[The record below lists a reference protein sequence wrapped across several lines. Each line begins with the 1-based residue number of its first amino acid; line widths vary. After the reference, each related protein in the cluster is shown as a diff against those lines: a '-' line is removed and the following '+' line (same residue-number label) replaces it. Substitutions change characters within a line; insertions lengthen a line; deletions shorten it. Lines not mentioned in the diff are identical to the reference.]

1 MNFFLENQPYVLV
14 SAAAV
19 GGFLLGLLI
28 QYLIG
33 RGTRIRLE
41 SEITIRD
48 AEIKNEE
55 ARAAEREAAL
65 AGAQDSLAAAFSELA
80 HESLTK
86 NSETFLQLANQ
97 KLQVHQEKAKA
108 ELGERQKAVET
119 LVQPIREALDKT
131 NQQIHEIEKTRK
143 EAYGGITSQLAAMT
157 LGQDSLRAETS
168 KLVGS
173 LRQPNVR
180 GRWGELTL
188 KRLAELAGL
197 VDRCDFAEQVHVK
210 NIDGDT
216 ASRPDMI
223 VHLPENG
230 QLVVDVKTPLDAYLD
245 AVAATDEDIRKTC
258 LEAHARSMGEHVK
271 KLASKAY
278 FEQFERSPEFVIL
291 FVPGDQFLSA
301 ALDVKPSLLDDALR
315 NKVLLVTP
323 TSLVALLK
331 VVAYGWMQF
340 KLAENA
346 EEIRDLAIELQRRL
360 GTFTGHLAAVGA
372 KLDSSVKSYNSAIA
386 SLETRVM
393 PNMRKIKELGADP
406 GKDPAAPQA
415 IDITARELKLIAD
428 DLAPEEDEKH
438 LKGDNNTTGPEN
450 LPA

>member
-1 MNFFLENQPYVLV
+1 MNLDANTPLYVYV
-14 SAAAV
+14 VAAAF

-33 RGTRIRLE
+33 RGTLIRLE
-41 SEITIRD
+41 SEIAIRD
-48 AEIKNEE
+48 AEIKSEE
-55 ARAAEREAAL
+55 ARAAERQAAW

-86 NSETFLQLANQ
+86 NSATFLQLAGQ
-97 KLQVHQEKAKA
+97 KLDVHQEKAKA

-119 LVQPIREALDKT
+119 LIQPIREALDKT
-131 NQQIHEIEKTRK
+131 TQQIHEIEKTRK
-143 EAYGGITSQLAAMT
+143 EAYGSITSQLTAMT
-157 LGQDSLRAETS
+157 QGQDSLRAETS

-188 KRLAELAGL
+188 KRLAELAGM

-210 NIDGDT
+210 NTDGDT

-230 QLVVDVKTPLDAYLD
+230 QLVVDVKTPLDSYLD
-245 AVAATDEDIRKTC
+245 AVAATDEDTRKIH
-258 LEAHARSMGEHVK
+258 LEAHARAMGEHVK

-278 FEQFERSPEFVIL
+278 FNQFERSPEFVIL

-301 ALDVKPSLLDDALR
+301 ALDVKPNLLDDALR

-372 KLDSSVKSYNSAIA
+372 KLDSSVKSYNNAIA

-393 PNMRKIKELGADP
+393 PNMRRIKELGADP
-406 GKDPAAPQA
+406 GKDTPAPQT

-428 DLAPEEDEKH
+428 DLAPERDES
-438 LKGDNNTTGPEN
+438 LLTSDSNTANPDK
-450 LPA
+450 LPT

>member
-1 MNFFLENQPYVLV
+1 
-14 SAAAV
+14 
-19 GGFLLGLLI
+19 
-28 QYLIG
+28 
-33 RGTRIRLE
+33 
-41 SEITIRD
+41 
-48 AEIKNEE
+48 
-55 ARAAEREAAL
+55 
-65 AGAQDSLAAAFSELA
+65 
-80 HESLTK
+80 
-86 NSETFLQLANQ
+86 
-97 KLQVHQEKAKA
+97 
-108 ELGERQKAVET
+108 
-119 LVQPIREALDKT
+119 
-131 NQQIHEIEKTRK
+131 
-143 EAYGGITSQLAAMT
+143 MT

-188 KRLAELAGL
+188 KRLAELAGM

-230 QLVVDVKTPLDAYLD
+230 QLVVDVKTPLDSYLD
-245 AVAATDEDIRKTC
+245 AVAATDEDTRKIH
-258 LEAHARSMGEHVK
+258 LEAHARAMGEHVK

-278 FEQFERSPEFVIL
+278 FNQFERSPEFVIL

-372 KLDSSVKSYNSAIA
+372 KLDSSVKSYNNAIA

-393 PNMRKIKELGADP
+393 PNMRRIKELGADP
-406 GKDPAAPQA
+406 GKDTPAPQT

-428 DLAPEEDEKH
+428 DLAPERDES
-438 LKGDNNTTGPEN
+438 LLTSDTNTSNPDK
-450 LPA
+450 LPT

>member
-1 MNFFLENQPYVLV
+1 MNLDPNSQLYMIV
-14 SAAAV
+14 AAAAFA
-19 GGFLLGLLI
+19 GFLLGLLI
-28 QYLIG
+28 QYLVD
-33 RGTRIRLE
+33 RGTRIRLQ

-65 AGAQDSLAAAFSELA
+65 TGAQDRLAAAFSELA
-80 HESLTK
+80 HESLAK
-86 NSETFLQLANQ
+86 NSATFLQLAGQ
-97 KLQVHQEKAKA
+97 KLEVHQEKAKA
-108 ELGERQKAVET
+108 ELGERQQAVET
-119 LVQPIREALDKT
+119 LIKPIREALEKT
-131 NQQIHEIEKTRK
+131 TLQIHEIEKTRK
-143 EAYGGITSQLAAMT
+143 EAYGSITSQLAAMT
-157 LGQDSLRAETS
+157 QGQDTLRAETS

-188 KRLAELAGL
+188 KRLAELAGM

-210 NIDGDT
+210 NNDGDT

-245 AVAATDEDIRKTC
+245 AVAATEEDVRKTF
-258 LEAHARSMGEHVK
+258 LEAHARSMSDHVK

-278 FEQFERSPEFVIL
+278 FDQFERSPEFVIL

-301 ALDVKPSLLDDALR
+301 ALDVRPDLLDEALR

-372 KLDSSVKSYNSAIA
+372 KLDSSVQSYNKAIA
-386 SLETRVM
+386 SLETRVI
-393 PNMRKIKELGADP
+393 PNMRRIKELGADP
-406 GKDPAAPQA
+406 GKDPAAPQT

-428 DLAPEEDEKH
+428 DLAPDANEKD
-438 LKGDNNTTGPEN
+438 LADGDNDTNPAS
-450 LPA
+450 LPG